1 MFYISPRLLRRFE
14 RFRAIKRGYYSLW
27 IILALIAVS
36 FVAELWIN
44 NRALI
49 VSYEGRLYFPTYT
62 EMYPGNTFG
71 LDYVHETDYLELQKN
86 MRAKKEKGEKAGWVL
101 MPLVPHGPLDTSSR
115 EEGYAPYPPSIKY
128 QNYLG
133 TDSTG
138 RDVLARLIYGF
149 RMAMVFSIVLMVF
162 SYIIGI
168 AVGCMM
174 GFFGGWFDLVMQRV
188 VEIWSNVPFLYVVM
202 IVSSIIV
209 PSFWML
215 LAIMVFFGW
224 QGMTYY
230 MRSQTYRERSRLYVL
245 SAQSLGASPLRIILK
260 HILPNSLSIIVT
272 FIPFAI
278 AGGISSLTA
287 LDYLGYGLPPPTP
300 SWGELLDQGVENLDA
315 WWVAGSVVVM
325 LVLILTMVTFVGEA
339 VREAFDPKK
348 FTVYE

>member
-1 MFYISPRLLRRFE
+1 VFYISPRLRRRFE
-14 RFRAIKRGYYSLW
+14 RFYAIKRGYYSLW
-27 IILALIAVS
+27 AICLLLAFSL
-36 FVAELWIN
+36 VAELWVN
-44 NRALI
+44 NRAI
-49 VSYEGRLYFPTYT
+49 FVSYNGSWYFPTYT
-62 EMYPGNTFG
+62 AMIPGKTFG
-71 LDYVHETDYLELQKN
+71 LDYEHETDYRELQKK
-86 MRAKKEKGEKAGWVL
+86 MRADAKQDKATGWVL
-101 MPLVPHGPLDTSSR
+101 MPLVPHGPLATSSR

-128 QNYLG
+128 QNYFG

-149 RMAMVFSIVLMVF
+149 RTAMIFSMVLMFF
-162 SYIIGI
+162 SYVIGI

-174 GFFGGWFDLVMQRV
+174 GFFGGWFDLIMQRV

-202 IVSSIIV
+202 IVSSIII

-230 MRSQTYRERSRLYVL
+230 MRAQTYQERARLYVL
-245 SAQSLGASPLRIILK
+245 SAKSLGASPFRIIIK

-272 FIPFAI
+272 FVPFAI

-287 LDYLGYGLPPPTP
+287 LDYLGFGLPPPTP
-300 SWGELLDQGVENLDA
+300 SWGELLDQGVSNLDA
-315 WWVAGSVVVM
+315 WWIATSVVVM
-325 LVLILTMVTFVGEA
+325 LVLVLTMVTFVGEA

-348 FTVYE
+348 FSVYE

>member
-1 MFYISPRLLRRFE
+1 MFYISPRLKRRFE

-27 IILALIAVS
+27 IVVGLLGLS
-36 FVAELWIN
+36 LVAELWVN

-49 VSYEGRLYFPTYT
+49 VSYNGTWHFPTYV
-62 EMYPGNTFG
+62 EMKPGRTFG
-71 LDYVHETDYLELQKN
+71 LDYDHETDYLELQKKF
-86 MRAKKEKGEKAGWVL
+86 RAEAREGRTSGWVW
-101 MPLVPHGPLDTSSR
+101 MPMVPHGPLETSSR
-115 EEGYAPYPPSIKY
+115 EEGYAPYPPSFEH

-149 RMAMVFSIVLMVF
+149 RTAMIFSIVLMLF

-174 GFFGGWFDLVMQRV
+174 GFFGGWFDLIMQRI
-188 VEIWSNVPFLYVVM
+188 VEIWSNVPFLYIVM
-202 IVSSIIV
+202 IVSSIII
-209 PSFWML
+209 PNFWML

-230 MRSQTYRERSRLYVL
+230 MRSQTYKERARLYVL
-245 SAQSLGASPLRIILK
+245 SAKSLGASPLRIIVK

-272 FIPFAI
+272 FVPFAI

-287 LDYLGYGLPPPTP
+287 LDYLGFGLPPPTP

-315 WWVAGSVVVM
+315 WWISSSVVGMMV
-325 LVLILTMVTFVGEA
+325 LVLTMVTFVGEA
-339 VREAFDPKK
+339 VRESFDPKK